1 MVKKLMATLLA
12 CFAMTA
18 FAGVVST
25 RPIRPRSNPCE
36 GHRNGAVPPAIIEA
50 ASKVPSRTGQIWSP
64 ECTASE
70 ATTRPV
76 VGPGVDGQ
84 RCRVLARQQQGES
97 SVDAP
102 LTRNRR
108 TAVTRSP
115 AGGGPDST

>member
-18 FAGVVST
+18 FAGVDVNKA
-25 RPIRPRSNPCE
+25 IRPRSNPCK
-36 GHRNGAVPPAIIEA
+36 GIGTCCPPASSKP
-50 ASKVPSRTGQIWSP
+50 ASKVLQGLGRSCRRVHGL
-64 ECTASE
+64 E
-70 ATTRPV
+70 ATTRPSCR
-76 VGPGVDGQ
+76 PGVDGQ

-108 TAVTRSP
+108 PAVTRSP
-115 AGGGPDST
+115 GRRPGPDST